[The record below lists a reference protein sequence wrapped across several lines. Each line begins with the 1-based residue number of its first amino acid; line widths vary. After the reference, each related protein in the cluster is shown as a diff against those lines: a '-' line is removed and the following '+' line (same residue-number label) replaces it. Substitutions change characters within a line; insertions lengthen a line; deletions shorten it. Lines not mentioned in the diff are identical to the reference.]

1 MIHGILRGD
10 TGPPGPRPSVLDL
23 TAVSTTILRAPRANP
38 ALRGPRR
45 QRLAAAR
52 DLHHVFA
59 ELRQHRGSVA
69 TEARVAPGHHTTIL
83 CALGGGFLREISPK
97 KKTQV
102 EIQSE
107 DSPKKIEKRIK

>member
-10 TGPPGPRPSVLDL
+10 TGPRPVLDL

-83 CALGGGFLREISPK
+83 CVLGGGLLREISP